1 MTKPAAPETLAKGG
15 RKLWSTVVDKYDL
28 RVDELRTLEDAC
40 HEVDL
45 IDLMVA
51 GMKGKPLVV
60 DGSKG
65 SPVVNPL
72 LPELR
77 QHRNILKSLMQSLKL
92 PEDGD
97 TEREAGDRSTKA
109 RAAANARWSRRG
121 A

>member
-1 MTKPAAPETLAKGG
+1 MSKPVPPDSLAQGG
-15 RKLWSTVVDKYDL
+15 RKLWSDIVETYDL
-28 RVDELRTLEDAC
+28 RVDEMRVLEDAC

-51 GMKGKPLVV
+51 GMAGNPLVV

-65 SPVVNPL
+65 TPVVNPL

-77 QHRNILKSLMQSLKL
+77 QHRTMLKTLMQSLKL
-92 PEDGD
+92 PDDGNA
-97 TEREAGDRSTKA
+97 ERESADRSTKA
-109 RAAANARWSRRG
+109 RAAANARWATRG

>member
-1 MTKPAAPETLAKGG
+1 MTKLVAPKSLSVGG
-15 RKLWSTVVDKYDL
+15 RSLWAGVVEKYDL
-28 RVDELRTLEDAC
+28 RVDELRVLEDAC

-65 SPVVNPL
+65 TPVVNPL

-97 TEREAGDRSTKA
+97 AEGAAAERSTKA
-109 RAAANARWSRRG
+109 RAAANARWATRG